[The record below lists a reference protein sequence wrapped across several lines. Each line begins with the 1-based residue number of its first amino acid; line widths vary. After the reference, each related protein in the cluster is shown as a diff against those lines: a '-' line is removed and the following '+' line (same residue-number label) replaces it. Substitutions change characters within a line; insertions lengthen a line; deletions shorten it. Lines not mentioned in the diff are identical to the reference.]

1 MKSIVLIVA
10 YFGAFPNYFTAW
22 LKTCRNNP
30 TINWLVI
37 TDNTIECG
45 IPENVKFINIAFEE
59 LRKKIQKKYPFYI
72 SLNSPYKLCDFK
84 PAYGEIFQD
93 EIKGYD
99 FWGHCDMDLL
109 WGDLRCFITDEVL
122 SSYDRLFLHGHLVI
136 YRNSPEINGWY
147 RTLKPIDPNHTY
159 EKIFSINDNYAFDES
174 GGGSNWGGMNLMV
187 AHAKKRQYSE
197 RFFDDIFYEYNNFV
211 CIRNSEYFRN
221 IPISKAKY
229 IPVCYQIRRGKLYR
243 CFEIENNYMEEE
255 IMYVHFQKRPI
266 TISTTDDEFTLVP
279 NQIIS
284 NLDTQNLI
292 KSGICRHRTIYGFY
306 LKKRIENAVKR
317 IRKCLKHE

>member
-10 YFGAFPNYFTAW
+10 YFGAFPNYITAW

-159 EKIFSINDNYAFDES
+159 EKIFSINDNYAFDVS

-197 RFFDDIFYEYNNFV
+197 
-211 CIRNSEYFRN
+211 
-221 IPISKAKY
+221 
-229 IPVCYQIRRGKLYR
+229 
-243 CFEIENNYMEEE
+243 
-255 IMYVHFQKRPI
+255 
-266 TISTTDDEFTLVP
+266 
-279 NQIIS
+279 
-284 NLDTQNLI
+284 
-292 KSGICRHRTIYGFY
+292 
-306 LKKRIENAVKR
+306 
-317 IRKCLKHE
+317 